1 MRTGQRQRST
11 RRWHAVRRSRW
22 ILLLVCHTPF
32 PPEHGIH
39 IESVRLTV
47 AAQMYEMCIRNRTLH
62 TKRYDRMS
70 IVFFC
75 SYKLDSCVAWHPRRD
90 YLTGDQESQGW
101 KRKTKCLYELSLTSW
116 ESNIFLSR
124 GFLHPNRL
132 TVRLQHPQIIIC
144 AFIEWLL
151 CCGPRVWNSSS
162 IQRKKKK
169 KSKNEKYEKETISEP
184 CSRYFGSSCEWILSA
199 GPTYITSDTYYI
211 IICELSVRCSNKN
224 EWAVCGIKLYK
235 NPNAAQDE

>member
-1 MRTGQRQRST
+1 MQMWKWEIFSSLSSTSSQYVDCRVSFGSTSAHGAEAAFYSSMACSTAQSVDITVGLPYPIST
-11 RRWHAVRRSRW
+11 RAWHTYWERSAYCRCANVRNVHPQQDTTHETLRSN
-22 ILLLVCHTPF
+22 
-32 PPEHGIH
+32 EH
-39 IESVRLTV
+39 
-47 AAQMYEMCIRNRTLH
+47 C
-62 TKRYDRMS
+62 
-70 IVFFC
+70 FFC

-162 IQRKKKK
+162 IQRKKKINLRMKNTK
-169 KSKNEKYEKETISEP
+169 KRQYPNLVLGISVPRVSE
-184 CSRYFGSSCEWILSA
+184 YFQQDRHTLQVIR
-199 GPTYITSDTYYI
+199 IT
-211 IICELSVRCSNKN
+211 
-224 EWAVCGIKLYK
+224 
-235 NPNAAQDE
+235 